1 MRLQASSRSV
11 GIVMKQFP
19 MQILKLLACCA
30 LALGTVSASAEPAT
44 AGINA
49 ETDTVSDPASHII
62 PIPTDSEPVA
72 DEQPLMQSLSEQDRQ
87 ISDLPVSHIPVKT
100 QDMTVHAPDIWAR
113 MRRGFSMPDLA
124 SPVVNQQLAAL
135 TAHPKSVQT
144 ILERGRKYLYH
155 IVVELE
161 KRGMP
166 TELALLPLVESAYN
180 PMAFSSAK
188 AAGLWQFIP
197 STGRDFSLEQN
208 WWVDERRDIL
218 ASTSAALQYLQ
229 AVYEMQG
236 DWHLA
241 LASYNWGEN
250 AVMRAVQSNRNAG
263 KSTDFN
269 SLTLPRE
276 TAQYVPKF
284 EAIKMIVAHPER
296 YGITLPNIPNEPY
309 FVTVERTQA
318 MDVAVAARLAEMPL
332 SEFQALNP
340 AYNRPVIPGNHS
352 ADLLLPVENAK
363 KFRENLAQHPV
374 ESLMNWKTYALPR
387 SAYVEQIASRLKIGL
402 DTLRSANGLPA
413 HARLAAGYT
422 LLVPDDTNTDAPE
435 KDIPARSVRGH
446 KPPQVLTSGSVR
458 RQVTQNSKARST
470 KGQVAQSNK
479 ARPRS

>member
-1 MRLQASSRSV
+1 
-11 GIVMKQFP
+11 MKRFP
-19 MQILKLLACCA
+19 MLILKLFVPCTLAAVSLASSAQYSVASVAANAAPAAPSPTGDA
-30 LALGTVSASAEPAT
+30 LPLTQSASE
-44 AGINA
+44 
-49 ETDTVSDPASHII
+49 
-62 PIPTDSEPVA
+62 
-72 DEQPLMQSLSEQDRQ
+72 QSLL
-87 ISDLPVSHIPVKT
+87 ISDLPTSSRPIKT
-100 QDMTVHAPDIWAR
+100 QDMTGHAPDIWSR

-124 SPVVNQQLAAL
+124 SPVVDQQLAAL
-135 TAHPKSVQT
+135 TAHPKAVTT

-197 STGRDFSLEQN
+197 STGKDFSLQQN

-229 AVYEMQG
+229 AVYELQG

-263 KSTDFN
+263 RPTDFN

-296 YGITLPNIPNEPY
+296 YGITLPSIPNDPY
-309 FVTVERTQA
+309 FVSVERTQA

-352 ADLLLPVENAK
+352 ADLLLPVENAER
-363 KFRENLAQHPV
+363 FRENLAQHPV
-374 ESLMNWKTYALPR
+374 ESLINWKTYALPR
-387 SAYVEQIASRLKIGL
+387 SAYVEQVAASLKVGV

-413 HARLAAGYT
+413 HARLATGYT
-422 LLVPDDTNTDAPE
+422 LLVPEETDTNVELNIPE
-435 KDIPARSVRGH
+435 RSARGH
-446 KPPQVLTSGSVR
+446 KPPQVLSSGSVR
-458 RQVTQNSKARST
+458 RQVAQSAKARPT
-470 KGQVAQSNK
+470 KGQVAQSTK
-479 ARPRS
+479 SRPHS